1 MMLWNDF
8 FVNKLLKKKKNLLI
22 RNPLYIVVSSTDDL
36 WGSLFNSLW
45 IRSMINKRGQLE
57 IEVRGSKSRG

>member
-22 RNPLYIVVSSTDDL
+22 RNPLYIVISSTDDL
-36 WGSLFNSLW
+36 WVSLFNFLW